1 MIIEDVGHEALS
13 VVGGLGD
20 FTLFGV
26 RVLRSI
32 PRTRGLFQRSL
43 RAVHEMGIRC
53 LPVIAIVGL
62 FTGVVLGLEGY
73 HTLAQLG
80 SESVLG
86 RLVALSLVR
95 ELGPVLAALM
105 IVGQSGSALAA
116 ELGIQ
121 RNSEQIDVLGTMGI
135 DALGF
140 LAAPRL
146 IASIFTYPILT
157 LAFTGFGV
165 VGGAVSGC
173 LVLGLDPGVYQ
184 TSVQGALR
192 SGDLAECLVKS
203 TVFGLVTVALCLHRG
218 YTAHRRPSVSGARA
232 VSVSTTQA
240 VVLACIAVL
249 LVDALITSVFL

>member
-1 MIIEDVGHEALS
+1 MILENVGHDALS
-13 VVGGLGD
+13 VVGGVGD
-20 FTLFGV
+20 FALFGIRMV
-26 RVLRSI
+26 RSI
-32 PRTRGLFQRSL
+32 PQARGLFPRSL

-53 LPVIAIVGL
+53 LPVIGVVGL
-62 FTGVVLGLEGY
+62 FTGLVLGLEGY
-73 HTLAQLG
+73 HTLARLG

-86 RLVALSLVR
+86 SLVVLSLVR

-146 IASIFTYPILT
+146 IASIVTYPILT
-157 LAFTGFGV
+157 LAFNVAGMI
-165 VGGAVSGC
+165 GGAVSGC
-173 LVLGLDPGVYQ
+173 LVMGLDVGVYQ
-184 TSVQGALR
+184 TSVRGALGA
-192 SGDLAECLVKS
+192 SDLTECLVKS
-203 TVFGLVTVALCLHRG
+203 VVFGLLTVALCLHQG
-218 YTAHRRPSVSGARA
+218 YTAHRRTGVSGTRA
-232 VSVSTTQA
+232 VSVSTTRA

-249 LVDALITSVFL
+249 FVDALVTSAFL